1 MIRGAQ
7 WESRPVMGGPISAQE
22 SKAGFARFLPRCNF
36 LLRLGCWSASTSVPE
51 PERERERAQPV
62 LITCT
67 HFANQCRCKKPSS
80 KILNSTINDHEA
92 ARKDIDIV
100 ATNYRHTHTYIHM
113 LSCRLCPQFCKI
125 KFFKIKFCFAIWAT
139 QPTWASSE
147 SLKSLN
153 WEPPVQFGYKTVQLP
168 NCAIWVIMRPCHAST
183 TFPSRHCSPSSFYLG
198 ISTASL
204 AKKRPHASL
213 CCGRPTVCKLIK
225 IFSAQKMRVGR
236 LRAFREGRKLEVVGE
251 VGRTLWWWRPLW

>member
-51 PERERERAQPV
+51 PERERERESTTGSNHMHTFCQPV
-62 LITCT
+62 PVQEAIQQDSQ
-67 HFANQCRCKKPSS
+67 FNYKWSWSCKKRYWHSG
-80 KILNSTINDHEA
+80 KQ
-92 ARKDIDIV
+92 
-100 ATNYRHTHTYIHM
+100 IHPHASIHHM
-113 LSCRLCPQFCKI
+113 ESCRLCPQFC
-125 KFFKIKFCFAIWAT
+125 KIKFCFAIWAT
-139 QPTWASSE
+139 QPTWAWSE